1 MTMAQLGIAY
11 LAVGLVLVAAGWV
24 VRHHSVRRTASALLL
39 FVLWPIWAPLALAEV
54 RPVERDLRER
64 IRYLTERIG
73 ELDRTRRDLVE
84 ELDALQQA
92 VAQEYAPLE
101 RR

>member
-11 LAVGLVLVAAGWV
+11 LAVGLVLGISLVVAG
-24 VRHHSVRRTASALLL
+24 RLPRIEALLVL
-39 FVLWPIWAPLALAEV
+39 VLWPIWVPLALGEV

-73 ELDRTRRDLVE
+73 ELDHMRRDVVE

-92 VAQEYAPLE
+92 VAQEYARAE